1 MLCQSIGTSGF
12 ETKLAQTYMNDKTF
26 EKINIKL
33 VISVNLEN
41 FRFSQFRFSH
51 QILVILGNFSFQD
64 QICLK
69 KTLGWSIRT
78 KAT

>member
-1 MLCQSIGTSGF
+1 MYQ
-12 ETKLAQTYMNDKTF
+12 
-26 EKINIKL
+26 
-33 VISVNLEN
+33 ISVNLEN
-41 FRFSQFRFSH
+41 FRFSP

>member
-1 MLCQSIGTSGF
+1 MYQ
-12 ETKLAQTYMNDKTF
+12 
-26 EKINIKL
+26 
-33 VISVNLEN
+33 ISVNLEN